1 MNNSFLNNIQLYR
14 GRRFSDLV
22 DENMISN
29 ALLTKPHE
37 VSGLLSLVFGTKDD
51 GVSTAIDLITGGLGK
66 TMIIENR
73 EYEWSVMIDSDHAVN
88 IRWVKGLVNG
98 SMAEITAANYA
109 NATAGLNNSP
119 IYLGLEERWFG
130 PGSILS
136 FDDVNYQVR
145 INGVP
150 YQDGSTWVYECYVA
164 DGFSGSYIPGEFL
177 LPGRQVSR
185 IGSAYEEYS
194 DEADII
200 NYQTPFKM
208 RNHLQTVRLTY
219 DITGDAYST
228 VLAIALT
235 DPETG
240 KKSYLW
246 ADYQY
251 WKALREWKKREE
263 TMLLFSKSN
272 RNADGTYT
280 LKGTN
285 GRPVPVSAGLF
296 EQIAPANVR
305 YYTHLTAELLED
317 YLFDL
322 CYNIL
327 GTNERKFIA
336 LTGEMGI
343 REFDRILKEKV
354 ASFNLIDTTFV
365 TGSGQNLTLGG
376 QFTTYKMTNGIELT
390 LKRCALFDNMELFRQ
405 LHPLTGKPLMSYTFL
420 FVDLGQRDGQANV
433 VKVCR
438 KGREFVK
445 WYTGGSVAPN
455 GYANSITT
463 LRSNSR
469 DGYQVHFL
477 GEMGIMLRNPLSCG
491 ILYCDAE
498 DAEISNSSDV
508 MIGA

>member
-1 MNNSFLNNIQLYR
+1 MNNSLLNNLQLYR

-66 TMIIENR
+66 TMIIDNR
-73 EYEWSVMIDSDHAVN
+73 EFEWSVMIDSDHAVN
-88 IRWVKGLVNG
+88 IRWAKADG
-98 SMAEITAANYA
+98 AEITTSSTTATPGANGA
-109 NATAGLNNSP
+109 P
-119 IYLGLEERWFG
+119 IYIALEERWFG
-130 PGSILS
+130 PGAILS
-136 FDDVNYQVR
+136 FDDYQFQVR
-145 INGVP
+145 TNGVP
-150 YQDGSTWVYECYVA
+150 YQDGSAWVYECYVI
-164 DGFSGSYIPGEFL
+164 DGSQASYIPGEL
-177 LPGRQVSR
+177 LMPGRQVSR

-208 RNHLQTVRLTY
+208 RNHLQTLRLTY

-228 VLAIALT
+228 VLAIALK
-235 DPETG
+235 DPESG
-240 KKSYLW
+240 KTSYLW

-251 WKALREWKKREE
+251 WLALREWKRREE
-263 TMLLFSKSN
+263 KTLLFGKSN
-272 RNADGTYT
+272 RLSDGTYIN
-280 LKGTN
+280 KGTN
-285 GRPVPVSAGLF
+285 GRPAPTMSGLF
-296 EQIAPANVR
+296 EQISPANVR
-305 YYTHLTAELLED
+305 YYTTLTAELLED

-354 ASFNLIDTTFV
+354 ASFNMIDTTFV

-390 LKRCALFDNMELFRQ
+390 LKRCALFDNMEMFRQ

-420 FVDLGQRDGQANV
+420 FVDLGSRDGQANI

-438 KGREFVK
+438 KGREFVQ
-445 WYTGGSVAPN
+445 WCTGGSVLPS
-455 GYANSITT
+455 GYANSINT

-477 GEMGIMLRNPLSCG
+477 GEEGIMLRNPLSCG

-498 DAEISNSSDV
+498 DTEISNDGSFMV
-508 MIGA
+508 GA

>member
-1 MNNSFLNNIQLYR
+1 MNNSLLNNLQLYR

-66 TMIIENR
+66 TMIIDNR
-73 EYEWSVMIDSDHAVN
+73 EFEWSVMIDSDHAVN
-88 IRWVKGLVNG
+88 IRWTKWNG
-98 SMAEITAANYA
+98 NEITTSNYSTT
-109 NATAGLNNSP
+109 TAGINGTP
-119 IYLGLEERWFG
+119 IYIALEERWFG
-130 PGSILS
+130 PGAILS
-136 FDDVNYQVR
+136 FDDYKFQVR
-145 INGVP
+145 ISGTP
-150 YQDGSTWVYECYVA
+150 YQDGSAWVYECYVVDSSNA
-164 DGFSGSYIPGEFL
+164 AYIPGEFL

-185 IGSAYEEYS
+185 MGSAYEEYS

-208 RNHLQTVRLTY
+208 RNQLQTLRLSY

-228 VLAIALT
+228 VLAIALK
-235 DPETG
+235 DPESG
-240 KKSYLW
+240 KTSYLW
-246 ADYQY
+246 SDYQY
-251 WKALREWKKREE
+251 WIALREWKKREE
-263 TMLLFSKSN
+263 KELLFAKSN
-272 RNADGTYT
+272 RLADGTYNI
-280 LKGTN
+280 KGSN
-285 GRPVPVSAGLF
+285 GRPVAKMSGLF
-296 EQIAPANVR
+296 EQISPANVR
-305 YYTHLTAELLED
+305 YYTTLTAELLED

-354 ASFNLIDTTFV
+354 AGFNLIDTVFV
-365 TGSGQNLTLGG
+365 TGTGQNLTLGG

-420 FVDLGQRDGQANV
+420 FVDMGSRDGQANI

-438 KGREFVK
+438 KGREFVQ
-445 WYTGGSVAPN
+445 WTTGGSVIPS
-455 GYANSITT
+455 GYGNSINT

-477 GEMGIMLRNPLSCG
+477 GEEGIMLRNPLSCG

-498 DAEISNSSDV
+498 DTEISNDGAT

>member
-1 MNNSFLNNIQLYR
+1 MNNNLLNNLQLYR
-14 GRRFSDLV
+14 GKRFSDLV

-29 ALLTKPHE
+29 ALLTNPHQ

-51 GVSTAIDLITGGLGK
+51 GVSTALDLITGGLGK
-66 TMIIENR
+66 TMIIDNR
-73 EYEWSVMIDSDHAVN
+73 EYEWSVMIDADHAVN
-88 IRWVKGLVNG
+88 IMWAKCGGKLV
-98 SMAEITAANYA
+98 TASSI
-109 NATAGLNNSP
+109 AGLGGEP
-119 IYLGLEERWFG
+119 IYLALEERWFG
-130 PGSILS
+130 PGAILA
-136 FDDVNYQVR
+136 FDDINFQVR
-145 INGVP
+145 VNGVP
-150 YQDGSTWVYECYVA
+150 YEDGGAWVYECYVT
-164 DGFSGSYIPGEFL
+164 DGAGTSYIPGEYL
-177 LPGRQVSR
+177 VAGRQVDR

-208 RNHLQTVRLTY
+208 RNNLMTLRLSY

-263 TMLLFSKSN
+263 KMLLFAHSN
-272 RNADGTYT
+272 RNADGTYNN
-280 LKGTN
+280 KGTN
-285 GRPVPVSAGLF
+285 GRPVAVSAGLF
-296 EQIAPANVR
+296 EQVSPANVR
-305 YYTHLTAELLED
+305 YYTTLTAELLED
-317 YLFDL
+317 FLFDL

-354 ASFNLIDTTFV
+354 AGFQMIDTHFI
-365 TGSGQNLTLGG
+365 TGSGQELTLGG

-390 LKRCALFDNMELFRQ
+390 VKRCGLFDNMETFRK

-420 FVDLGQRDGQANV
+420 FVDLGQRDGQANI

-438 KGREFVK
+438 KGREFVQ
-445 WYTGGSVAPN
+445 WCTAGSVTPQ
-455 GYANSITT
+455 GYANNINTV
-463 LRSNSR
+463 RSNSR

-477 GEMGIMLRNPLSCG
+477 GEEGIMLRNPLSCG
-491 ILYCDAE
+491 ILYCDADDSE
-498 DAEISNSSDV
+498 LENNGMTSV
-508 MIGA
+508 GA

>member
-1 MNNSFLNNIQLYR
+1 MNNTLLNNLQLYR

-51 GVSTAIDLITGGLGK
+51 GISTAIDLITGGLGK
-66 TMIIENR
+66 TMVIENR
-73 EYEWSVMIDSDHAVN
+73 EFEWAVQVDSEHAVN
-88 IRWVKGLVNG
+88 IRWAKANG
-98 SMAEITAANYA
+98 SEITTASQSATPGANGQA
-109 NATAGLNNSP
+109 IFLA
-119 IYLGLEERWFG
+119 LEERWFG
-130 PGSILS
+130 PGAILS
-136 FDDVNYQVR
+136 FDDYKFQVR
-145 INGVP
+145 VSGTP
-150 YQDGSTWVYECYVA
+150 YQDGSAWVYECYVV
-164 DGFSGSYIPGEFL
+164 DGSNAAYIPYEFL

-185 IGSAYEEYS
+185 MGSAYEEYS

-208 RNHLQTVRLTY
+208 RNQLQTLRLSY

-228 VLAIALT
+228 VLAIALK
-235 DPETG
+235 DPESG
-240 KKSYLW
+240 KTSYLW
-246 ADYQY
+246 SDYQY
-251 WKALREWKKREE
+251 WIALREWKKREE
-263 TMLLFSKSN
+263 RELLFGKGN
-272 RNADGTYT
+272 RQADGTYN

-285 GRPVPVSAGLF
+285 GRYVAKMSGLL
-296 EQIAPANVR
+296 EQISPANVR
-305 YYTHLTAELLED
+305 YYTTLTAELLED

-327 GTNERKFIA
+327 GTNERKFVA

-343 REFDRILKEKV
+343 REFDRILKEKA
-354 ASFNLIDTTFV
+354 ASFNLIDTVFV

-376 QFTTYKMTNGIELT
+376 QFTTYKMTNGIELS
-390 LKRCALFDNMELFRQ
+390 LKRCPLFDNMEMFRQ
-405 LHPLTGKPLMSYTFL
+405 LHPLTGKPLMSYTFM
-420 FVDLGQRDGQANV
+420 FVDIANRDGQANV

-438 KGREFVK
+438 KGREFVQ

-455 GYANSITT
+455 GYANSINT

-477 GEMGIMLRNPLSCG
+477 GEVGIMLRNPLSCG

-498 DAEISNSSDV
+498 DTEIQNNG
-508 MIGA
+508 I

>member
-1 MNNSFLNNIQLYR
+1 MNNSLLNNLQLYR

-66 TMIIENR
+66 TMVIENR
-73 EYEWSVMIDSDHAVN
+73 EFEWSVMIDSDHAVN
-88 IRWVKGLVNG
+88 IRYAKWNG
-98 SMAEITAANYA
+98 QEITSANYSSITPGA
-109 NATAGLNNSP
+109 NNTP
-119 IYLGLEERWFG
+119 IYIGMEERWFG
-130 PGSILS
+130 PGAILS
-136 FDDVNYQVR
+136 FDDYKFQVR
-145 INGVP
+145 VSGMP
-150 YQDGSTWVYECYVA
+150 YQDGSTWVYECYVVDQSNA
-164 DGFSGSYIPGEFL
+164 AYIPGEFL

-185 IGSAYEEYS
+185 MGSAYEEYS

-208 RNHLQTVRLTY
+208 RNQLQTLRLSY

-228 VLAIALT
+228 VLAIALK
-235 DPETG
+235 DPESG
-240 KKSYLW
+240 KTSYLW
-246 ADYQY
+246 SDYQY
-251 WKALREWKKREE
+251 WIALREWKKREE
-263 TMLLFSKSN
+263 KELLFGKGN
-272 RNADGTYT
+272 RQSDGTYN

-285 GRPVPVSAGLF
+285 GRFVAKMSGLF
-296 EQIAPANVR
+296 EQISPANVR

-317 YLFDL
+317 FLFDL
-322 CYNIL
+322 CYNLL

-354 ASFNLIDTTFV
+354 ASFNLIDTVFV

-438 KGREFVK
+438 KGREFVQ

-498 DAEISNSSDV
+498 DTEISNSG
-508 MIGA
+508 I

>member
-1 MNNSFLNNIQLYR
+1 MNNSLLNNLQLYR

-88 IRWVKGLVNG
+88 IRWAKANG
-98 SMAEITAANYA
+98 AEIQASNSSAPGYYGS
-109 NATAGLNNSP
+109 ATAGANGAP
-119 IYLGLEERWFG
+119 IYLALEERWFG
-130 PGSILS
+130 PGAILS
-136 FDDVNYQVR
+136 FDDYKFQVR
-145 INGVP
+145 VSGTP
-150 YQDGSTWVYECYVA
+150 YQDGNAWVYECYVVDQSNA
-164 DGFSGSYIPGEFL
+164 AYIPGEFL

-185 IGSAYEEYS
+185 MGSAYEEYS

-208 RNHLQTVRLTY
+208 RNQLQTLRLSY

-228 VLAIALT
+228 VLAIALK
-235 DPETG
+235 DPESG
-240 KKSYLW
+240 KTSYLW
-246 ADYQY
+246 SDYQY
-251 WKALREWKKREE
+251 WIALREWKKREE
-263 TMLLFSKSN
+263 RELLFAKGN
-272 RNADGTYT
+272 RQADGTYN

-285 GRPVPVSAGLF
+285 GRYVAKMSGLF
-296 EQIAPANVR
+296 EQISPANVR
-305 YYTHLTAELLED
+305 YYTTLTAELLED
-317 YLFDL
+317 FLFDL
-322 CYNIL
+322 CYNLL

-354 ASFNLIDTTFV
+354 ASFNMIDTVFV

-420 FVDLGQRDGQANV
+420 FVDLGSRDGQANI

-438 KGREFVK
+438 KGREFVQ
-445 WYTGGSVAPN
+445 WFTGGSVAPN

-491 ILYCDAE
+491 VLYCDAE
-498 DAEISNSSDV
+498 DAEISNSG
-508 MIGA
+508 I

>member
-1 MNNSFLNNIQLYR
+1 MNNSLLNNLQLYR

-73 EYEWSVMIDSDHAVN
+73 EFEWSVMIDSEHAIN
-88 IRWVKGLVNG
+88 IRWAKANG
-98 SMAEITAANYA
+98 QEITTSNYSSVTPGAN
-109 NATAGLNNSP
+109 GQP
-119 IYLGLEERWFG
+119 IFLALEEKWFG
-130 PGSILS
+130 PGAILS
-136 FDDVNYQVR
+136 FDDYKFQVR
-145 INGVP
+145 VSGTP
-150 YQDGSTWVYECYVA
+150 YQDGSAWVYECYVVDQSNA
-164 DGFSGSYIPGEFL
+164 AYIPGEFL

-185 IGSAYEEYS
+185 MGSAYEEYS

-200 NYQTPFKM
+200 GYQTPFKM
-208 RNHLQTVRLTY
+208 RNQLQTLRLSY

-228 VLAIALT
+228 VLAIALK
-235 DPETG
+235 DPESG
-240 KKSYLW
+240 KTSYLW
-246 ADYQY
+246 SDYQY
-251 WKALREWKKREE
+251 WIALREWKRREE
-263 TMLLFSKSN
+263 KELLFAKGN
-272 RNADGTYT
+272 RQQDGTYN

-285 GRPVPVSAGLF
+285 GRYVAKMSGLF
-296 EQIAPANVR
+296 EQISPANVR
-305 YYTHLTAELLED
+305 YYTTLTAELLED
-317 YLFDL
+317 FLFDL
-322 CYNIL
+322 CYNLL

-354 ASFNLIDTTFV
+354 ASFHMIDTVFV

-390 LKRCALFDNMELFRQ
+390 LKRCALFDNMEIFRQ

-438 KGREFVK
+438 KGREFVQ
-445 WYTGGSVAPN
+445 WFTGGSVAPN

-463 LRSNSR
+463 MRSNSR

-498 DAEISNSSDV
+498 DTEISNSG
-508 MIGA
+508 I

>member
-1 MNNSFLNNIQLYR
+1 MNNSLLNNLQLYR

-66 TMIIENR
+66 TMIIDNR
-73 EYEWSVMIDSDHAVN
+73 EFEWSVMIDSDHAVN
-88 IRWVKGLVNG
+88 IRWTKWNG
-98 SMAEITAANYA
+98 NEITTSNYST
-109 NATAGLNNSP
+109 NTAGINGTP
-119 IYLGLEERWFG
+119 IYIALEERWFG
-130 PGSILS
+130 PGAILS
-136 FDDVNYQVR
+136 FDDYKFQVR
-145 INGVP
+145 VSDTP
-150 YQDGSTWVYECYVA
+150 YQDGSAWVYECYVVDSSNA
-164 DGFSGSYIPGEFL
+164 AYIPGEFL

-185 IGSAYEEYS
+185 MGSAYEEYS

-208 RNHLQTVRLTY
+208 RNQLQTLRLSY

-228 VLAIALT
+228 VLAIALK

-240 KKSYLW
+240 KTSYLGS
-246 ADYQY
+246 DYQD
-251 WKALREWKKREE
+251 WIALREWKKREE
-263 TMLLFSKSN
+263 KELLFAKSN
-272 RNADGTYT
+272 RLADGTYNI
-280 LKGTN
+280 KGSN
-285 GRPVPVSAGLF
+285 GRPVAKMSGLF
-296 EQIAPANVR
+296 EQISPANVR
-305 YYTHLTAELLED
+305 YYTTLTAELLED

-354 ASFNLIDTTFV
+354 AGFNLIDTVFV
-365 TGSGQNLTLGG
+365 TGTGQNLTLGG

-420 FVDLGQRDGQANV
+420 FVDMGSRDGQANI

-438 KGREFVK
+438 KGREFVQ
-445 WYTGGSVAPN
+445 WTTGGSVIPS
-455 GYANSITT
+455 GYGNSINT

-477 GEMGIMLRNPLSCG
+477 GEEGIMLRNPLSCG

-498 DAEISNSSDV
+498 DTEISNDGAA

>member
-1 MNNSFLNNIQLYR
+1 MNNSLLNNLQLYR

-73 EYEWSVMIDSDHAVN
+73 EFEWSVMIDSEHAVN
-88 IRWVKGLVNG
+88 IRWAKANG
-98 SMAEITAANYA
+98 SEITVASTTATPGANGA
-109 NATAGLNNSP
+109 P
-119 IYLGLEERWFG
+119 IFIALEERWFG
-130 PGSILS
+130 PGAILS
-136 FDDVNYQVR
+136 FDDYQFQVR
-145 INGVP
+145 VSGLP
-150 YQDGSTWVYECYVA
+150 YQDGSAWVYECYVV
-164 DGFSGSYIPGEFL
+164 DGNPASYIPYDLL

-185 IGSAYEEYS
+185 MGSAYEEYS

-208 RNHLQTVRLTY
+208 RNHLQTLRLTY

-228 VLAIALT
+228 VLAIALK
-235 DPETG
+235 DPESG
-240 KKSYLW
+240 KTSYLW

-251 WKALREWKKREE
+251 WLALREWKRREE
-263 TMLLFSKSN
+263 KTLLFGKSN
-272 RNADGTYT
+272 RLSDGTYIN
-280 LKGTN
+280 KGTN
-285 GRPVPVSAGLF
+285 GRPAATMSGLF
-296 EQIAPANVR
+296 EQISPANVR
-305 YYTHLTAELLED
+305 YYTTLTAELLED

-390 LKRCALFDNMELFRQ
+390 LKRCPLFDNMEMFRQ

-420 FVDLGQRDGQANV
+420 FVDLGSRDGQANI

-438 KGREFVK
+438 KGREFVQ
-445 WYTGGSVAPN
+445 WCTGGSVLPS
-455 GYANSITT
+455 GYANSINT

-477 GEMGIMLRNPLSCG
+477 GEEGIMLRNPLSCG

-498 DAEISNSSDV
+498 DSEIVNNGLTTV
-508 MIGA
+508 GA

>member
-1 MNNSFLNNIQLYR
+1 MNTNLLNNLQLYR

-73 EYEWSVMIDSDHAVN
+73 EYEWSVMIDSEHAVN
-88 IRWVKGLVNG
+88 IRYVKWNG
-98 SMAEITAANYA
+98 KELTAADIDE
-109 NATAGLNNSP
+109 ATITPGLNGSP
-119 IYLGLEERWFG
+119 IYIGLEERWFG
-130 PGSILS
+130 PGAVLS
-136 FDDVNYQVR
+136 FDNVNFQVR
-145 INGVP
+145 VNGVP

-164 DGFSGSYIPGEFL
+164 EGFSGYYIPVEYL

-208 RNHLQTVRLTY
+208 RNNLTTLRLTY

-228 VLAIALT
+228 VLAIALR

-240 KKSYLW
+240 KTSYLW
-246 ADYQY
+246 SDYQY
-251 WKALREWKKREE
+251 WLALREWKRREE
-263 TMLLFSKSN
+263 KFLLFSKSN
-272 RNADGTYT
+272 RNKDNTYN

-285 GRPVPVSAGLF
+285 GRPVPISAGLF
-296 EQIAPANVR
+296 EQISPSNVR
-305 YYTHLTAELLED
+305 YYTTLTAELLED

-354 ASFNLIDTTFV
+354 AGFNLIDTKFIS
-365 TGSGQNLTLGG
+365 GSGQELTLGG

-390 LKRCALFDNMELFRQ
+390 VKRCAMFDNMEMFRQ
-405 LHPLTGKPLMSYTFL
+405 LHPLTGKPLMSYTFM
-420 FVDLGQRDGQANV
+420 FVDLGSRDGQANI

-438 KGREFVK
+438 KGREFVQ
-445 WYTGGSVAPN
+445 WTTGGSVIPT
-455 GYANSITT
+455 GYANSINT

-477 GEMGIMLRNPLSCG
+477 GEEGIMLRNPLSCG

-498 DAEISNSSDV
+498 DTEIKNAGSALV
-508 MIGA
+508 GA

>member
-1 MNNSFLNNIQLYR
+1 MNNSLLNNLQLYR

-29 ALLTKPHE
+29 ALLTRPHE

-51 GVSTAIDLITGGLGK
+51 GVSTAIDLITGGLGR

-73 EYEWSVMIDSDHAVN
+73 EYEWSVMIDQEHAVN
-88 IRWVKGLVNG
+88 IRWAKWNG
-98 SMAEITAANYA
+98 QEITAANFDQITPGI
-109 NATAGLNNSP
+109 NGTP

-130 PGSILS
+130 PGAILS
-136 FDDVNYQVR
+136 FDNYQFQVR

-150 YQDGSTWVYECYVA
+150 YQDGTTWVYECFVIE
-164 DGFSGSYIPGEFL
+164 GNGSYIPGEYL

-185 IGSAYEEYS
+185 MGSAYEEYS

-200 NYQTPFKM
+200 NYETPFKM
-208 RNHLQTVRLTY
+208 RNNLATVRLTY

-228 VLAIALT
+228 VLAIALQ

-263 TMLLFSKSN
+263 RQLLFSHSN
-272 RNADGTYT
+272 RNGDGTYA

-296 EQIAPANVR
+296 DQVSPANIR
-305 YYTHLTAELLED
+305 YYTHLTAELFED

-343 REFDRILKEKV
+343 REFDRILKEKA
-354 ASFNLIDTTFV
+354 ASFNLIDTKFI
-365 TGSGQNLTLGG
+365 TGSGQELTLGG

-390 LKRCALFDNMELFRQ
+390 VKRCAMFDNMELFRQ

-420 FVDLGQRDGQANV
+420 FVDLGMRDGKANV

-438 KGREFVK
+438 KGREFVQ
-445 WYTGGSVAPN
+445 WCTGGSLVPS
-455 GYANSITT
+455 GYGNSINT

-498 DAEISNSSDV
+498 DTEISNEAPAL
-508 MIGA
+508 IGA

>member
-1 MNNSFLNNIQLYR
+1 MNTNLLNNLQLYR

-73 EYEWSVMIDSDHAVN
+73 EYEWSVMIDSEHAVN
-88 IRWVKGLVNG
+88 IRYVKWNG
-98 SMAEITAANYA
+98 KELTAADIDE
-109 NATAGLNNSP
+109 ATITPGLNGSP
-119 IYLGLEERWFG
+119 IYIGLEERWFG
-130 PGSILS
+130 PGAVLS
-136 FDDVNYQVR
+136 FDNVNFQVR
-145 INGVP
+145 VNGVP

-164 DGFSGSYIPGEFL
+164 EGFSGSYIPVEYL

-208 RNHLQTVRLTY
+208 RNNLTTLRLTY

-228 VLAIALT
+228 VLAIALR

-240 KKSYLW
+240 KTSYLW
-246 ADYQY
+246 SDYQY
-251 WKALREWKKREE
+251 WLALREWKRREE
-263 TMLLFSKSN
+263 KFLLFSKSN
-272 RNADGTYT
+272 RNKDNTYN

-285 GRPVPVSAGLF
+285 GRPVPISAGLF
-296 EQIAPANVR
+296 EQISPSNVR
-305 YYTHLTAELLED
+305 YYTTLTAELLED

-354 ASFNLIDTTFV
+354 AGFNLIDTKFIS
-365 TGSGQNLTLGG
+365 GSGQELTLGG
-376 QFTTYKMTNGIELT
+376 QFTTYAMTNGIQLT
-390 LKRCALFDNMELFRQ
+390 VKRCAMFDNMEMFRQ
-405 LHPLTGKPLMSYTFL
+405 LHPLTGKPLMSYTFM
-420 FVDLGQRDGQANV
+420 FVDLGSRDGQANI

-438 KGREFVK
+438 KGREFVQ
-445 WYTGGSVAPN
+445 WTTGGSVIPT
-455 GYANSITT
+455 GYANSINT

-477 GEMGIMLRNPLSCG
+477 GEEGIMLRNPLSCG

-498 DAEISNSSDV
+498 DTEIKNAGSALV
-508 MIGA
+508 GA

>member
-1 MNNSFLNNIQLYR
+1 MNNSLLNNLQLYR

-29 ALLTKPHE
+29 ALLTRPHE

-51 GVSTAIDLITGGLGK
+51 GVSTAIDVITGGLGK

-73 EYEWSVMIDSDHAVN
+73 EFEWSVMIDSDHAVN
-88 IRWVKGLVNG
+88 IRWAKANG
-98 SMAEITAANYA
+98 IEITAANYM
-109 NATAGLNNSP
+109 NQTPGMNGQP
-119 IYLGLEERWFG
+119 IYLALEERWFG
-130 PGSILS
+130 PGAILS
-136 FDDVNYQVR
+136 FDDYKFQVR
-145 INGVP
+145 VSGTP
-150 YQDGSTWVYECYVA
+150 YQDGSAWVYECYVV
-164 DGFSGSYIPGEFL
+164 DGSNAAYIPGEFL

-185 IGSAYEEYS
+185 MGSAYEEYS

-208 RNHLQTVRLTY
+208 RNQLQTLRLSY

-228 VLAIALT
+228 VLAIALK
-235 DPETG
+235 DPESG
-240 KKSYLW
+240 KTSYLW
-246 ADYQY
+246 SDYQY
-251 WKALREWKKREE
+251 WIALREWKKREE
-263 TMLLFSKSN
+263 KELLFGKGN
-272 RNADGTYT
+272 RQADGTYN

-285 GRPVPVSAGLF
+285 GRYVAKMSGLF
-296 EQIAPANVR
+296 EQISPANVR
-305 YYTHLTAELLED
+305 YYTTLTAELLED
-317 YLFDL
+317 FLFDL
-322 CYNIL
+322 CYNLL

-336 LTGEMGI
+336 LTGEMGL

-354 ASFNLIDTTFV
+354 AGFNMIDTVFV

-390 LKRCALFDNMELFRQ
+390 LKRCAMFDNMELFRQ
-405 LHPLTGKPLMSYTFL
+405 LHPLSGKPLMSYTFL

-438 KGREFVK
+438 KGREFVQ

-477 GEMGIMLRNPLSCG
+477 GEVGIMLRNPLSCG

-498 DAEISNSSDV
+498 DTEISNDG
-508 MIGA
+508 I

>member
-1 MNNSFLNNIQLYR
+1 MNNSLLNNLQLYR

-29 ALLTKPHE
+29 ALLTRPHE

-51 GVSTAIDLITGGLGK
+51 GVSTAIDLITGGLGR

-73 EYEWSVMIDSDHAVN
+73 EYEWSVMIDQEHAVN
-88 IRWVKGLVNG
+88 IRWAKWNG
-98 SMAEITAANYA
+98 QEITTN
-109 NATAGLNNSP
+109 NIATVTPGINGTP

-130 PGSILS
+130 PGAILS
-136 FDDVNYQVR
+136 FDNYQFQVR

-150 YQDGSTWVYECYVA
+150 YQDGTTWVYECYVIE
-164 DGFSGSYIPGEFL
+164 GNGSYIPGEYL

-185 IGSAYEEYS
+185 MGSAYEEYS

-200 NYQTPFKM
+200 NYETPFKM
-208 RNHLQTVRLTY
+208 RNNLATVRLTY

-228 VLAIALT
+228 VLAIALQ

-263 TMLLFSKSN
+263 RQLLFAHSN
-272 RNADGTYT
+272 RNADGTYA

-296 EQIAPANVR
+296 DQISPANIR
-305 YYTHLTAELLED
+305 YYTHLTAELFED

-343 REFDRILKEKV
+343 REFDRILKEKA
-354 ASFNLIDTTFV
+354 ASFNLIDTKFI
-365 TGSGQNLTLGG
+365 TGSGQELTLGG

-390 LKRCALFDNMELFRQ
+390 VKRCAMFDNMELFRQ

-420 FVDLGQRDGQANV
+420 FVDLGMRDGQANV

-438 KGREFVK
+438 KGREFVQ
-445 WYTGGSVAPN
+445 WCTGGSVIPS
-455 GYANSITT
+455 GYGNSINT

-469 DGYQVHFL
+469 DGYSVHFL
-477 GEMGIMLRNPLSCG
+477 GEFGIMLRNPLSCG

-498 DAEISNSSDV
+498 DTEIANEAPAL
-508 MIGA
+508 IGA

>member
-1 MNNSFLNNIQLYR
+1 MNNTLLNGLQLYR
-14 GRRFSDLV
+14 GKRFAGLV

-29 ALLTKPHE
+29 AALTKPHE
-37 VSGLLSLVFGTKDD
+37 IAGLLSLVFGTKDD
-51 GVSTAIDLITGGLGK
+51 GVSTVIDMLTGGLGK
-66 TMIIENR
+66 TMTIDNS
-73 EYEWSVMIDSDHAVN
+73 EYEWSVQIDADHAVN
-88 IRWVKGLVNG
+88 ILWAKAGGKRVGDDDNANRFAGMNG
-98 SMAEITAANYA
+98 A
-109 NATAGLNNSP
+109 P
-119 IYLGLEERWFG
+119 IYLGLEERFFG
-130 PGSILS
+130 PGALLA
-136 FDDVNYQVR
+136 FDNYNFQVR
-145 INGVP
+145 ANGVP
-150 YQDGSTWVYECYVA
+150 YQDGSAWVYECYVVDNYA
-164 DGFSGSYIPGEFL
+164 GAYIPNEYL

-208 RNHLQTVRLTY
+208 RNSLSISRLSY

-246 ADYQY
+246 ADYQH

-263 TMLLFSKSN
+263 MKLLFAKPN

-285 GRPVPVSAGLF
+285 GRPVNISAGLF
-296 EQIAPANVR
+296 AQISPANVR
-305 YYTHLTAELLED
+305 YYTTLTSELLED

-322 CYNIL
+322 SYNML
-327 GTNERKFIA
+327 GTNERKFVGI
-336 LTGEMGI
+336 TGEMGL
-343 REFDRILKEKV
+343 REFDRVLKEKV
-354 ASFNLIDTTFV
+354 ASFNLIDTKFI
-365 TGSGQNLTLGG
+365 TGSGQELTLGG

-390 LKRCALFDNMELFRQ
+390 LKRCAMFDNAEMFRQ

-420 FVDLGQRDGQANV
+420 FVDFGMRDGQSNV

-438 KGREFVK
+438 KGREFVT
-445 WYTGGSVAPN
+445 WCTGGSVIPS
-455 GYANSITT
+455 GYGNSINAM
-463 LRSNSR
+463 RSNSR

-477 GEMGIMLRNPLSCG
+477 GESGIMVRNPLACG
-491 ILYCDAE
+491 ILYCDAA
-498 DAEISNSSDV
+498 DAEMENNGIAAV
-508 MIGA
+508 GA

>member
-1 MNNSFLNNIQLYR
+1 MNNSLLNNLQLYR

-66 TMIIENR
+66 TMIIDNR
-73 EYEWSVMIDSDHAVN
+73 EFEWSVMIDSDHAVN
-88 IRWVKGLVNG
+88 IRWTKWNG
-98 SMAEITAANYA
+98 NEITTSNYSTT
-109 NATAGLNNSP
+109 TAGINGTP
-119 IYLGLEERWFG
+119 IYIALEERWFG
-130 PGSILS
+130 PGAILS
-136 FDDVNYQVR
+136 FDDYKFQVR
-145 INGVP
+145 VSGTP
-150 YQDGSTWVYECYVA
+150 YQDGSAWVYECYVVDSSNA
-164 DGFSGSYIPGEFL
+164 AYIPGEFL

-185 IGSAYEEYS
+185 MGSAYEEYS

-208 RNHLQTVRLTY
+208 RNQLQTLRLSY
-219 DITGDAYST
+219 DITGDAYIT
-228 VLAIALT
+228 VLAIALK
-235 DPETG
+235 DPESG
-240 KKSYLW
+240 KTSYLW
-246 ADYQY
+246 SDYQY
-251 WKALREWKKREE
+251 WIALREWKKREE
-263 TMLLFSKSN
+263 KELLFAKSN
-272 RNADGTYT
+272 RLADGTYNI
-280 LKGTN
+280 KGSN
-285 GRPVPVSAGLF
+285 GRPVAKMSGLF
-296 EQIAPANVR
+296 EQISPANVR
-305 YYTHLTAELLED
+305 YYTTLTAELLED

-354 ASFNLIDTTFV
+354 AGFNLIDTVFV
-365 TGSGQNLTLGG
+365 TGTGQNLTLGG

-420 FVDLGQRDGQANV
+420 FVDMGSRDGQANI

-438 KGREFVK
+438 KGREFVQ
-445 WYTGGSVAPN
+445 WTTGGSVIPS
-455 GYANSITT
+455 GYGNSINT

-477 GEMGIMLRNPLSCG
+477 GEEGIMLRNPLSCG

-498 DAEISNSSDV
+498 DTEISNDGAA

>member
-1 MNNSFLNNIQLYR
+1 MTNTLLNNLQLYR
-14 GRRFSDLV
+14 GKRFSDLV

-66 TMIIENR
+66 TMIIDNR
-73 EYEWSVMIDSDHAVN
+73 EFEWSVMIDSDHAVN
-88 IRWVKGLVNG
+88 IRYAKYNG
-98 SMAEITAANYA
+98 SVLTAADM
-109 NATAGLNNSP
+109 NSKTPGINGTP

-130 PGSILS
+130 PGAILS
-136 FDDVNYQVR
+136 FDNVNFQVR
-145 INGVP
+145 VSGTP

-164 DGFSGSYIPGEFL
+164 DGMAGSYIPVEYL

-185 IGSAYEEYS
+185 LGSAYEEYS

-208 RNHLQTVRLTY
+208 RNHLQTLRLTY

-228 VLAIALT
+228 VLAIALK

-240 KKSYLW
+240 KSSYLW

-263 TMLLFSKSN
+263 TALLFSKSN
-272 RNADGTYT
+272 RNADGTYG
-280 LKGTN
+280 LRGTN
-285 GRPVPVSAGLF
+285 GRPVPTMSGLF
-296 EQIAPANVR
+296 EQISPANVR
-305 YYTHLTAELLED
+305 YYTTLTAELLED

-322 CYNIL
+322 CYNLI
-327 GTNERKFIA
+327 GTNERKFLA

-343 REFDRILKEKV
+343 REFDRILREKV
-354 ASFNLIDTTFV
+354 AGFTLVDTTFV
-365 TGSGQNLTLGG
+365 SGSGQNLTLGG

-390 LKRCALFDNMELFRQ
+390 VKHCPLFDNMEMFRQ
-405 LHPLTGKPLMSYTFL
+405 LHPITGKPLMSYTFL
-420 FVDLGQRDGQANV
+420 FVDLGQRDGQANI

-438 KGREFVK
+438 KGREFVQ
-445 WYTGGSVAPN
+445 WTTGGSVIPS
-455 GYANSITT
+455 GYANNINT

-477 GEMGIMLRNPLSCG
+477 GEEGIMLRNPLSCG
-491 ILYCDAE
+491 ILYCDA
-498 DAEISNSSDV
+498 DDTEINNAATG
-508 MIGA
+508 MTMA

>member
-1 MNNSFLNNIQLYR
+1 MNNSLLNNLQLYR
-14 GRRFSDLV
+14 GKRFSDLV

-37 VSGLLSLVFGTKDD
+37 VAGLLSLVFGTKDD

-66 TMIIENR
+66 TMIIDNR
-73 EYEWSVMIDSDHAVN
+73 EYEWSVQIDGDHAVN
-88 IRWVKGLVNG
+88 IRWAKCDG
-98 SMAEITAANYA
+98 AEITSANYSTVTPGM
-109 NATAGLNNSP
+109 NGTP
-119 IYLGLEERWFG
+119 IYIGLEERWFG
-130 PGSILS
+130 PVAILS
-136 FDDVNYQVR
+136 FVYINFQVR
-145 INGVP
+145 INGMP
-150 YQDGSTWVYECYVA
+150 DEDGSTWVYECYVA

-208 RNHLQTVRLTY
+208 RNNLMTMRLTY

-246 ADYQY
+246 SDYQY

-263 TMLLFSKSN
+263 YQLLFAKSN
-272 RNADGTYT
+272 RNADGTYN

-285 GRPVPVSAGLF
+285 GRPVAISAGLF
-296 EQIAPANVR
+296 EQISPANVR
-305 YYTHLTAELLED
+305 YYTTLTAELLED

-327 GTNERKFIA
+327 GTSERKFMA
-336 LTGEMGI
+336 LTGEMGF
-343 REFDRILKEKV
+343 REFDRILKEK
-354 ASFNLIDTTFV
+354 AAGFNLIDTTFV

-390 LKRCALFDNMELFRQ
+390 LKRCALFDNAEMFRQ

-420 FVDLGQRDGQANV
+420 FVDLGSRDGQANV

-438 KGREFVK
+438 KGREFVQ
-445 WYTGGSVAPN
+445 WCTGGSVLPT
-455 GYANSITT
+455 GYANNVNTM
-463 LRSNSR
+463 RSNSR

-477 GEMGIMLRNPLSCG
+477 GEEGIMLRNPLSCG
-491 ILYCDAE
+491 VLYCDAE
-498 DAEISNSSDV
+498 DTEMKNDGSA